1 MSGQR
6 PEASMNYA
14 VTVTRQDERHAAAA
28 ARGHELMLNV
38 KKGDGAAGFN
48 AAETLLAALGTC
60 LLTNVNAIAAKMRLQ
75 IDEARVEFTAVR
87 QDNPPLLTQVQY
99 NLILSSPEPPGKLEE
114 LYRLAVKW
122 GTVANT
128 VMQGIQADGRLTIA
142 APSLET
148 GAT

>member
-1 MSGQR
+1 MGEQQ
-6 PEASMNYA
+6 PKASMNYA
-14 VTVTRQDERHAAAA
+14 VTVVRQDENRAVAR
-28 ARGHELMLNV
+28 ARGHELTLNV

-60 LLTNVNAIAAKMRLQ
+60 LLTNINAIAAKMRLQ

-87 QDNPPLLTQVQY
+87 QDNPPLLTHVQY
-99 NLILSSPEPPGKLEE
+99 NLILSSPEPPEKLEE

-128 VMQGIQADGRLTIA
+128 VTQGIQADGRLTIVA
-142 APSLET
+142 
-148 GAT
+148 